1 MGIRDSVI
9 QDQLPLL
16 QLAVESVQGIGTA
29 IEIPTHSFTAPHT
42 AQWLHD
48 GVHFTQQGAEA
59 VGNFI
64 GGYILG
70 ECAVDGKCST
80 STSTTSTASTVA
92 TTAATTA
99 ASTTASTVATTVA
112 TTAASTV
119 ATTAASTVA
128 TTAASTAAST
138 ASSACQSLGQC
149 FSNGCKVCCHG
160 FSNIKGTRPV
170 SNTSSTQ

>member
-29 IEIPTHSFTAPHT
+29 IKIPTHSFTAPHT

-64 GGYILG
+64 GGYIYILG

-80 STSTTSTASTVA
+80 STSTTSTA
-92 TTAATTA
+92 
-99 ASTTASTVATTVA
+99 
-112 TTAASTV
+112 
-119 ATTAASTVA
+119 

-138 ASSACQSLGQC
+138 VLLLVQY
-149 FSNGCKVCCHG
+149 CC
-160 FSNIKGTRPV
+160 
-170 SNTSSTQ
+170 